1 MAFEVAKPEAKRFK
15 LFIWGPPGSFKT
27 RVSLGLACSTS
38 ETTSMVIDT
47 ERGTDHYA
55 GEFKFFRI
63 RAVDR
68 SEIEEAVEKVIAAPN
83 GIKTIIVDSFSIY
96 YEALVTAMA
105 DIFLIREQSGKGNK
119 RDYYRL
125 QPGDY
130 PIINREAARFVR
142 KLIDCDLNVI
152 VTCQS
157 KNEWTDMQVTG
168 ETFDAW
174 RRLPYYFDTVIKI
187 KQGKNGWEAE
197 SISKDRSGFL
207 KSGAIPW
214 GNSNAATVFLKKAGF
229 DLTGEPVTV
238 SESTPLKSESQPSA
252 PATATPAP
260 EQPPLTNEKK
270 AWPEMA
276 SEASLK
282 TIVELYNRLEMSKQE
297 WLAKLAKYNAT
308 SAKTLTEGQAAEL
321 IESLKN
327 SLMVKEQNDEI
338 PFETTASPT

>member
-1 MAFEVAKPEAKRFK
+1 MDFEVAKPEAKRFK

-38 ETTSMVIDT
+38 EPTAMVIDT

-55 GEFKFFRI
+55 GEFRFFRI

-187 KQGKNGWEAE
+187 KQGKTGWEAE

-229 DLTGEPVTV
+229 DLTGEPVVITSPPRTEQQPAAPV
-238 SESTPLKSESQPSA
+238 TTTPTPKQS
-252 PATATPAP
+252 PATGEKKPWPAMISP
-260 EQPPLTNEKK
+260 EQLATLVNQ
-270 AWPEMA
+270 
-276 SEASLK
+276 
-282 TIVELYNRLEMSKQE
+282 YNLLGISKPE
-297 WLAKLAKYNAT
+297 WLAMLSEYNAT
-308 SAKTLTEGQAAEL
+308 TAKTLTEGQASEL
-321 IESLKN
+321 IEKLK
-327 SLMVKEQNDEI
+327 LRLEIKGMGDEC
-338 PFETTASPT
+338 PFETAASPT